1 MGPGRRR
8 SRRKGAETVRGVSSG
23 RRPSGM
29 RERGREGVGPKRNFV
44 YCIQMPGARRRRVL
58 PLPAPVQTD
67 KARAR
72 FQDGVLEIR
81 ITKTEE
87 ARKKSRKVAIE
98 KEETP

>member
-1 MGPGRRR
+1 MSGPR
-8 SRRKGAETVRGVSSG
+8 EILYTVY
-23 RRPSGM
+23 
-29 RERGREGVGPKRNFV
+29 K
-44 YCIQMPGARRRRVL
+44 CPGARRRRRVL

-98 KEETP
+98 